1 MTISNKS
8 KLISVKFLGL
18 FSAIRFYNIVLLAMA
33 QITCSVYF
41 FSDNNSFYLVLTDLN
56 IWFIIISTATSISA
70 GYIINNFF
78 DLDKDLINRPIKTI
92 FEEEVSI
99 KTKMIVFISLNFLCL
114 IFAQLVS
121 FRAFIF
127 FLFYMLSIFIY
138 SIKISKYP
146 FIGNLLSVL
155 LSITPFFAVTLY
167 YKNFNDE
174 IFLHALYLF
183 LIVMLKDL
191 IKDLISLRGDFTMNY
206 KTITV
211 VYGEKITK
219 FYMSLI
225 SPLIILVSLT
235 IVNLYQLSYMKYY
248 YFFSIFFIVAFT
260 VILWKKNDIVNYQ
273 KLHNAIRLLI
283 VLGLLS
289 IPLYEQNV

>member
-1 MTISNKS
+1 MIISNKIKFTS
-8 KLISVKFLGL
+8 LKFLGL
-18 FSAIRFYNIVLLAMA
+18 FSAIRLYNIILLAIA
-33 QITCSVYF
+33 QIISSVYF
-41 FSDNNSFYLVLTDLN
+41 FSDNNNFYSVLTDLN
-56 IWFIIISTATSISA
+56 VWFIIISTSTSISA

-92 FEEEVSI
+92 FEDEVST
-99 KTKMIVFISLNFLCL
+99 KTKMIVFVLLNFLCL

-138 SIKISKYP
+138 CIKVSKYP

-155 LSITPFFAVTLY
+155 LSITPFFAITLY
-167 YKNFNDE
+167 YKNFTDE
-174 IFLHALYLF
+174 IFFHALYLF
-183 LIVMLKDL
+183 LVVMLKDL
-191 IKDLISLRGDFTMNY
+191 IKDLISLKGDFTMNY

-225 SPLIILVSLT
+225 SPLIISVSLI
-235 IVNLYQLSYMKYY
+235 IVSLYELSSMKYY
-248 YFFSIFFIVAFT
+248 YFFSVFYITAFT
-260 VILWKKNDIVNYQ
+260 IILWKKNDIVNYQ
-273 KLHNAIRLLI
+273 KLHNAVRLLI
-283 VLGLLS
+283 ILGLLS
-289 IPLYEQNV
+289 ILLYE